1 MVSDLHLPE
10 RAIERRLMV
19 RAPDVSQEFLDKQV
33 HAEDPETR
41 QPHDAID
48 LVLAESYPV
57 LLEGMNRLFRAEP
70 RFRVLACC
78 STGEEAIAAVRRHQP
93 SVLVLD
99 SRIAG
104 RNAFDVLRQVA
115 TEPSPP
121 RVILYAES
129 LREDEMLEA
138 TRHGARGLILKSMTG
153 QLLVQCVRKVH
164 RGGTW
169 IEKVSMGRIVDR
181 LIRANAGDAEM
192 AERLTMRELQVL
204 RMVARGHSNKE
215 IAEKLHVCEGTIKSH
230 LHHVYEKLGVKGRL
244 ELALYARDR
253 GMLSVLVR

>member
-1 MVSDLHLPE
+1 MSQEILNIAPRTTSTSPRE
-10 RAIERRLMV
+10 RERRDTV
-19 RAPDVSQEFLDKQV
+19 
-33 HAEDPETR
+33 T
-41 QPHDAID
+41 
-48 LVLAESYPV
+48 LVVAESYPI
-57 LLEGMNRLFRAEP
+57 LLDGINRLFAAEP
-70 RFRVLACC
+70 LFKVLACC
-78 STGEEAIAAVRRHQP
+78 ATGEEAVAAVRRHQP
-93 SVLVLD
+93 DILVLD

-104 RNAFDVLRQVA
+104 RNAVDVMRDMRA
-115 TEPSPP
+115 EHPNT
-121 RVILYAES
+121 RVILYAEN

-138 TRHGARGLILKSMTG
+138 TRLGARGLILKSMAG

-181 LIRANAGDAEM
+181 LMRLNGDDLDV
-192 AERLTMRELQVL
+192 AERLTSRELQVL

-215 IAEKLHVCEGTIKSH
+215 IADKLNVCEGTIKSH

-244 ELALYARDR
+244 ELALYARDK